1 MVLEEPSSIVV
12 VSSWSV
18 IVTLVT
24 DWLSLTKYQVPRV
37 ALGVAK

>member
-1 MVLEEPSSIVV
+1 MGKGVPLRPIHRLKLQVLEEPSSIVV

-24 DWLSLTKYQVPRV
+24 D
-37 ALGVAK
+37 